1 MEPLLRILY
10 IEDNIDDIFFF
21 NHVLKKVSPD
31 TQIDKVEDGEKAYE
45 VLLRDIEKYQLV
57 FVDVKL
63 PRFSGIEIL
72 SRLKKEKGNVPV
84 EKIIMLSTSKNNT
97 DKYKAMEL
105 GVNEFLQ
112 KPVDEKLIKALFNKF
127 GYV

>member
-1 MEPLLRILY
+1 VEPLLRILY